1 MFFASGDPGFPVA
14 GAPVSRLNPA
24 MKAIAALLLLLASP
38 AFAAETKSASAAAEK
53 KSAVKNVGVEEF
65 DKLRQQKDTVVLDVR
80 TADEHASGHL
90 KGAVLLDFR
99 AADFA
104 DQVAKL
110 DKDKTYL
117 VHCAAGG
124 RSAKACT
131 KMEGLGFKRVVNLEG
146 GLGAWKDAGKP
157 VEK

>member
-1 MFFASGDPGFPVA
+1 
-14 GAPVSRLNPA
+14 

-38 AFAAETKSASAAAEK
+38 AFAADTKSTAAAAEK
-53 KSAVKNVGVEEF
+53 KTAVKNVGAEEF
-65 DKLRQQKDTVVLDVR
+65 DKLRKQKDTVVLDVR
-80 TADEHASGHL
+80 TADEFASGHL
-90 KGAVLLDFR
+90 KDAVLLDFR

-104 DQVAKL
+104 DKVAKL

-131 KMEGLGFKRVVNLEG
+131 KMEGLGFKHIVNLEG